1 MASPLI
7 AVPASP
13 ASPANTVVT
22 GGGWWPDVDCNQARA
37 ELRLPEIVTH
47 ERLVSAIRGAMLDI
61 TAQLSAWRAL
71 READGA
77 ASLAE
82 VDDGDEI
89 DGLGRSTH
97 LFLRAV
103 RFTAAAELAELH
115 RDITATTA
123 GQDRGDAQL
132 LTAADYRR
140 LAIHAVRDLLGTTRV
155 AVELI

>member
-1 MASPLI
+1 MSSPLI

-22 GGGWWPDVDCNQARA
+22 GGGWWPDVDCNQVRA

-47 ERLVSAIRGAMLDI
+47 ERLVAAIRGAMLGI
-61 TAQLSAWRAL
+61 TAELATWRAL

-82 VDDGDEI
+82 VDGEDEI
-89 DGLGRSTH
+89 DGIGRRVL

-103 RFTAAAELAELH
+103 RFAAAAELAELH
-115 RDITATTA
+115 RDVTATDA
-123 GQDRGDAQL
+123 GQARGDVQL

-140 LAIHAVRDLLGTTRV
+140 MVVHALREFLGTPRV